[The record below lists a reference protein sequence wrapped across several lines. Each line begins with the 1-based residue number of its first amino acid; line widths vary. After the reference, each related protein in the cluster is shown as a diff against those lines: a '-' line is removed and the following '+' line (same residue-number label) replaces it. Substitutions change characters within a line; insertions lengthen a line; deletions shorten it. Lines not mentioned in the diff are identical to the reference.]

1 MEDSQ
6 LQQATEPGITAP
18 KTNGKEANPKE
29 SHDDDVS
36 EEESSQDSSS
46 KPSDGA
52 SNGNRKNVPT
62 PASRKRYRGKTESL
76 LTEIKERMATLKT
89 IASDTFSKKIL
100 DFLKEESQRQAAR
113 DDCSF
118 ENNRFISSTA
128 TSCSY
133 VTSHLFYV

>member
-18 KTNGKEANPKE
+18 ETNGKEANPKE

-36 EEESSQDSSS
+36 EEEASQDSSS
-46 KPSDGA
+46 KPSDGV

-76 LTEIKERMATLKT
+76 LTEMKETTATLKT

-113 DDCSF
+113 DDCRF

-128 TSCSY
+128 TSRSY
-133 VTSHLFYV
+133 VTSRLFYV